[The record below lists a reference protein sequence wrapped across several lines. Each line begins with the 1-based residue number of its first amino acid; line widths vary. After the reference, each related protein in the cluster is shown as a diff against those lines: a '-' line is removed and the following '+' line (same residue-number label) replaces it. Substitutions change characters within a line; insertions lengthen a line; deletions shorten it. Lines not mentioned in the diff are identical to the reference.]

1 MPDTKENTYN
11 NTAKL
16 KVINLLKSKIM
27 SYYSFISN
35 TLQMA
40 TQDWRGQFSFQS
52 QRKEMP
58 KNVQT
63 TT

>member
-40 TQDWRGQFSFQS
+40 TQD
-52 QRKEMP
+52 
-58 KNVQT
+58 
-63 TT
+63 